1 MASTKVVEQQPRAV
15 MLLMSWGELLRV
27 VAVGAL
33 VGIVTWASYGLLHTY
48 ILTPALC
55 NAPELAARCQAE
67 PYFSGGV
74 ATVIGAIVGLLMMVW
89 QRVFRPLL
97 VVLLASAGLWNVV
110 LITAGFTWWLAI
122 VVGALLFGITYAMFA
137 WLAQIRNFLV
147 SVIVGIVLVVVM
159 RLIISA

>member
-33 VGIVTWASYGLLHTY
+33 VGVVTWASYGLLHTY
-48 ILTPALC
+48 VLTPALC

-67 PYFSGGV
+67 PYFAGGV
-74 ATVIGAIVGLLMMVW
+74 ATVVGAVVGLLLLVW

-110 LITAGFTWWLAI
+110 LITTGFSWWVAI
-122 VVGALLFGITYAMFA
+122 LTSALLFGVTYAMFA
-137 WLAQIRNFLV
+137 WLAQIRNFIV
-147 SVIVGIVLVVVM
+147 SVIVGVVLVVVM
-159 RLIISA
+159 RLIISS